1 MMTCNLTGQPDIIK
15 GKYVYE
21 ALETGV
27 SGYALEQHYFT
38 IGSVD
43 VTEHVGLYLYIRW
56 VW

>member
-27 SGYALEQHYFT
+27 FGYALEQHYFT
-38 IGSVD
+38 IGLVD
-43 VTEHVGLYLYIRW
+43 VTEHVCLYLYIRW